1 MVQIGTKE
9 ELPEDEKPRFAN
21 LKPGQSMET
30 LSFEDAM
37 ELFQLPKSLGEY
49 KGEEMIVNNGRYGPY
64 IKIGDIHA
72 NIPRGEEAASI
83 TRERAIELVEQKLD
97 ENAPLGYYNDLP
109 ITKGK
114 GRFGPFIKWN
124 DLFINV
130 PRRINHDTITEAEA
144 IPLIEDKV
152 EKEANRYIAKW
163 DKEKISIENGR
174 WGALHQ
180 VRQKDDQNSKS

>member
-1 MVQIGTKE
+1 
-9 ELPEDEKPRFAN
+9 
-21 LKPGQSMET
+21 
-30 LSFEDAM
+30 
-37 ELFQLPKSLGEY
+37 
-49 KGEEMIVNNGRYGPY
+49 MIVNNGRYGPY
-64 IKIGDIHA
+64 IKIGDIYA

-163 DKEKISIENGR
+163 DKEKSPLKMADGGPSSGTAKR
-174 WGALHQ
+174 
-180 VRQKDDQNSKS
+180 